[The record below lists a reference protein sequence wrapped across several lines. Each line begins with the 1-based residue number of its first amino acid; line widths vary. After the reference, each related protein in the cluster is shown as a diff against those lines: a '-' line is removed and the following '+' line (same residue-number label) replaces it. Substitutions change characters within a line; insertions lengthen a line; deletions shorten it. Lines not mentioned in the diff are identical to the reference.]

1 MAAVTVGIIYNSG
14 GLFHPFIAEELGIP
28 RARVAMFQTIQSLT
42 GVVGLL
48 VANKILDRVSLR
60 KVMSLGVLLIGCGLM
75 LNSAYHSIWFFYITF
90 AVVGF
95 FNPFMFSLVGP
106 TMLTNWF
113 RQRLGTVIG
122 VAASMTGIGGALFN
136 PAVAWSIQRFGWRNT
151 YLYIG
156 IFILITLLPLTLFV
170 FKLKPSEGE
179 LPYGYIP
186 QEGVPVEAA
195 PVDGMTARAARR
207 TPAFYL
213 FFLVMAF
220 LALPGNFMQQISPHV
235 LTMGHSV
242 TTSASVMSGVML
254 GIAGGKIVIGWLL
267 DRLKAV
273 YVLVGFGLIGM
284 AGWLGLTASNWLGL
298 AIFTEPFVLILC
310 GFLAGS
316 AHAISQVGVP
326 LGVRTTF
333 GVREYSRIFAV
344 ISAAMSLVGAVMPTL
359 GSAIYDLT
367 GSYVT
372 PLTVTAFAYC
382 VAVPCMLL
390 ALRLGKK
397 AAEKAA

>member
-1 MAAVTVGIIYNSG
+1 MAAVTIGIIYNSG
-14 GLFHPFIAEELGIP
+14 GLFHPFIAEDLGIP

-42 GVVGLL
+42 GVLGLL

-60 KVMSLGVLLIGCGLM
+60 KIMSLGVLLIGCGMM
-75 LNSAYHSIWFFYITF
+75 LNSTFRSIELFYITF

-95 FNPFMFSLVGP
+95 FNPFMFGLVGP

-136 PAVAWSIQRFGWRNT
+136 PLVAWSIQRFGWRST

-156 IFILITLLPLTLFV
+156 IFFLVTLLPLTLFV

-186 QEGVPVEAA
+186 QEGVTVEAA
-195 PVDGMTARAARR
+195 PSEGVTAAEARK

-213 FFLVMAF
+213 FFAVMVF
-220 LALPGNFMQQISPHV
+220 LALPGSFMQQVSPHV
-235 LTMGHSV
+235 LTLGHSV

-267 DRLKAV
+267 DRFKAV
-273 YVLVGFGLIGM
+273 YVLVGFGGIGM
-284 AGWLGLTASNWLGL
+284 MGWLGLTA
-298 AIFTEPFVLILC
+298 FREPFVLILC

-333 GVREYSRIFAV
+333 GVRDYGRIYAW

-372 PLTVTAFAYC
+372 PLTVTAFAYT

-390 ALRLGKK
+390 ALRLGKRTT
-397 AAEKAA
+397 A